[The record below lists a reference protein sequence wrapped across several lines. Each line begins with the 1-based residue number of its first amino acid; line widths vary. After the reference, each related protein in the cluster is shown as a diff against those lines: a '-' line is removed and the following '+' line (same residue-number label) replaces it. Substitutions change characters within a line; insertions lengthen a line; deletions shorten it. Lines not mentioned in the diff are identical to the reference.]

1 MPLFLREAEIG
12 ASHFWSTGG
21 FRYKTA
27 DIIGLLGFK
36 AHTKK
41 LHAKIREALQF
52 GDIGKFKTAGF
63 WLKNGAV
70 NSGIPRHFSREK
82 SYISKSETLYKYI
95 YVLV

>member
-27 DIIGLLGFK
+27 DNIGLLRFK
-36 AHTKK
+36 ARTKK
-41 LHAKIREALQF
+41 SHAKIGKALQF
-52 GDIGKFKTAGF
+52 EDIGKFKTAGF
-63 WLKNGAV
+63 WQKNGAV

-82 SYISKSETLYKYI
+82 TYIAKSEALYKYT
-95 YVLV
+95 YKLV